1 MKIKMNKKGDVDDIV
16 KILVWVV
23 FFILLMAGVI
33 ALVNK
38 FI

>member
-1 MKIKMNKKGDVDDIV
+1 MNKKGDVDDIV